1 MSDWIPFENATYLV
15 EQAFLVADDN
25 TAALLER
32 TSIEVYTG
40 RDGKKH
46 LKGSGLVQNVLLVE
60 LFEFF
65 AERSVVP
72 RQELVALVLAVVASA
87 VAVVVAV
94 VASDQHPEEY
104 FVVVLAG
111 FVDTVLADSVEFA
124 VVQFVV
130 EPVVEPVAAS
140 LVELSDWEPVEF
152 AQEPVEEPQFDC
164 QVSQSDY

>member
-60 LFEFF
+60 L
-65 AERSVVP
+65 
-72 RQELVALVLAVVASA
+72 L
-87 VAVVVAV
+87 
-94 VASDQHPEEY
+94 EENDHLDLLLDLGENFKY
-104 FVVVLAG
+104 LMKKPNITGGKVFSPNVK
-111 FVDTVLADSVEFA
+111 SYI
-124 VVQFVV
+124 QFD
-130 EPVVEPVAAS
+130 PVAPWS
-140 LVELSDWEPVEF
+140 PISESEF
-152 AQEPVEEPQFDC
+152 TKLKTGFKLL
-164 QVSQSDY
+164 